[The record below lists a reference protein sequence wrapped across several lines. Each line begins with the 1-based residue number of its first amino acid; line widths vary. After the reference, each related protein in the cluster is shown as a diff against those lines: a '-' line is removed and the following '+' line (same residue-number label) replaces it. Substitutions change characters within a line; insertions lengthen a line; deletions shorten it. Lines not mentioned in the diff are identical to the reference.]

1 MEIIYPIIK
10 IIFFFI
16 FIFCGFKI
24 KNQDSNIILDNNS
37 QNIIKKYKN
46 NNNSIVQDS
55 SYICNNTQNLNLN
68 NNIKLNDTK
77 KKLEIYINPYYESE
91 MKYYNKFLEYKDMP
105 KDWNDPLISKEREDI
120 LNKFIGNTGRN
131 EGIKYVHFD
140 VNFKFGN
147 QLIVINKLIFYSE
160 IIGIKKI
167 YVNEDNNLYLKRN
180 VYDKKFNL
188 TIEIVNPDKNHD
200 VGKYSLLFY
209 CWDFFYVFFNLKVEN
224 RLEVIKDE
232 IMRNLPKVKVRKN
245 DLYIHFRGDDIFKE
259 ELRPDFAPAY
269 AQFPLCFYEK
279 IINNNNFTNIYL
291 ICQDKSNPVI
301 EKLEKKYKNV
311 ITYANNSIDIDIAY
325 LSHAYNIIGSVSS
338 FLTEIIKLND
348 NLKNFWE
355 YDIYQMEHKFYHLHH
370 SLFNFSRKYTIYRM
384 EPSEKYK
391 KEMYIWTRSE
401 AQLNIMLNDTC
412 PDKFKI
418 IPPNI

>member
-91 MKYYNKFLEYKDMP
+91 MKYYNKFLKYKDMP

-167 YVNEDNNLYLKRN
+167 YVNKDNNLYLKRN
-180 VYDKKFNL
+180 VYDKNL
-188 TIEIVNPDKNHD
+188 I
-200 VGKYSLLFY
+200 
-209 CWDFFYVFFNLKVEN
+209 
-224 RLEVIKDE
+224 
-232 IMRNLPKVKVRKN
+232 
-245 DLYIHFRGDDIFKE
+245 
-259 ELRPDFAPAY
+259 
-269 AQFPLCFYEK
+269 
-279 IINNNNFTNIYL
+279 
-291 ICQDKSNPVI
+291 
-301 EKLEKKYKNV
+301 
-311 ITYANNSIDIDIAY
+311 
-325 LSHAYNIIGSVSS
+325 
-338 FLTEIIKLND
+338 
-348 NLKNFWE
+348 
-355 YDIYQMEHKFYHLHH
+355 
-370 SLFNFSRKYTIYRM
+370 
-384 EPSEKYK
+384 
-391 KEMYIWTRSE
+391 
-401 AQLNIMLNDTC
+401 
-412 PDKFKI
+412 
-418 IPPNI
+418 